1 MQQYQNVLQ
10 DKFGNV
16 IVGASVAVYVYGT
29 TTPATIYSGNG
40 TGLLPSNTVTTSSLG
55 EFAFYAANGRYSLSI
70 TATNFA
76 LENYSDFILY
86 DPADIGAVTASGVAF
101 TPFGTVSAT
110 NVQNAIQEVVTDLSA
125 SSGASTV
132 GFAPTGTI
140 AATTV
145 QTAISEVVTDLSAS
159 SGSSLVGFLQS
170 GTGAVARTV
179 QAKERD
185 VVSVKDFGAV
195 GNGIAD
201 DTAAIQAAITAA
213 NAVYFPAGTY
223 LTNTLTLDSSST
235 LFGDGAS
242 SILKQNTITGSSYG
256 TLYANSGASGSTVN
270 NIVVRDLR
278 IEGPNIVTPVFSE
291 FQHLASFNG
300 VNNLVVERVQFIGF
314 RGDGLL
320 IGSGVTAGDERHN
333 TNVIVRD
340 CFFDGINKENR
351 NGISV
356 IDVNGILIE
365 GCYFTRCSKSTMP
378 GAIDIEPD
386 AQVFHVIKDIRIVNN
401 RFYDIGG
408 NVSAISIPL
417 PNVTFTTSPYGF
429 VIGGNYIDTAAGAGI
444 IFQHA
449 LTGGVTESTPNYGVR
464 IFDNV
469 IKTVAKPFAITNA
482 KDIVIH
488 NNSFLGSTL
497 DAIVSYNTSDYN
509 AFDVTISENLF
520 YACGST
526 GGNGLS
532 IFKCSRVTINGNTFK
547 DCGTGGAGT
556 SNAIDFNTGTSSY
569 VVITNNIFTS
579 PAAKTLVAVQKEAGH
594 TFTASTN
601 VWMDNP
607 LANSITYGSFDAT
620 YNDTAEQTYSPTVT
634 GATTAGTGSYTIQYG
649 RWRRIGKMIFFRT
662 KVTVS
667 AGHTGTGIIQVELPT
682 AAVAAPNNEETAVAL
697 IATGVVTTGGHT
709 GLINPAV
716 TIGSNGAV
724 RCYSTAAGTITG
736 VTIPAGAFTVN
747 VAGFY
752 QAA

>member
-1 MQQYQNVLQ
+1 MGIKISNLPS
-10 DKFGNV
+10 
-16 IVGASVAVYVYGT
+16 A
-29 TTPATIYSGNG
+29 TTPLTGSELVPVVQGGVTSKAQIFDLLSGSNG
-40 TGLLPSNTVTTSSLG
+40 
-55 EFAFYAANGRYSLSI
+55 
-70 TATNFA
+70 
-76 LENYSDFILY
+76 
-86 DPADIGAVTASGVAF
+86 
-101 TPFGTVSAT
+101 
-110 NVQNAIQEVVTDLSA
+110 SA
-125 SSGASTV
+125 S
-132 GFAPTGTI
+132 
-140 AATTV
+140 
-145 QTAISEVVTDLSAS
+145 
-159 SGSSLVGFLQS
+159 VGFLQS
-170 GTGAVARTV
+170 GTGATSRTT
-179 QAKERD
+179 QAKLRD
-185 VVSVKDFGAV
+185 VVSVKDFGAT
-195 GNGIAD
+195 GDGTTD
-201 DTAAIQAAITAA
+201 DTVAIQAAITAA
-213 NAVYFPAGTY
+213 NSVYFPAGTY
-223 LTNTLTLDSSST
+223 LTNTLTLDSNST

-242 SILKQNTITGSSYG
+242 SIIKQNTITASSYG
-256 TLYANSGASGSTVN
+256 TIYANSGAAGSTVN

-278 IEGPNIVTPVFSE
+278 IEGPNISAPVFSE

-320 IGSGVTAGDERHN
+320 IGSGVTPGDERHN

-356 IDVNGILIE
+356 IDVNGLLIE

-386 AQVFHVIKDIRIVNN
+386 AQTFHVVKDVRIVAN

-408 NVSAISIPL
+408 NVAAIGIPL
-417 PNVTFTTSPYGF
+417 PNVTFTTPPFGF
-429 VIGGNYIDTAAGAGI
+429 VIGGNYIDTAANAGI
-444 IFQHA
+444 IFQQS

-469 IKTVAKPFAITNA
+469 IKTVAKPFTITNA
-482 KDIVIH
+482 KDVVIH

-497 DAIVSYNTSDYN
+497 AAEVSYNTSDYN
-509 AFDVTISENLF
+509 AFDIIISENLF

-526 GGNGLS
+526 GGNGVA
-532 IFKCSRVTINGNTFK
+532 IYKCTRVTLNGNTFK
-547 DCGTGGAGT
+547 DCGTGSIGT

-569 VVITNNIFTS
+569 VVMTNNIFTS
-579 PAAKTLVAVQKEAGH
+579 PAAKTLVAVQKEAAH

-620 YNDTAEQTYSPTVT
+620 YNDTAEQSYTPTVT
-634 GATTAGTGSYTIQYG
+634 GSTSAGTGTYTIQYG

-667 AGHTGTGIIQVELPT
+667 AGHTGTGMIQVELPS
-682 AAVAAPNNEETAVAL
+682 AAVAASNNEETAVAL
-697 IATGVVTTGGHT
+697 IVTGVSTTGGHT

-724 RCYSTAAGTITG
+724 RCYSTATGTITNI
-736 VTIPAGAFTVN
+736 TIPAGAFTVN